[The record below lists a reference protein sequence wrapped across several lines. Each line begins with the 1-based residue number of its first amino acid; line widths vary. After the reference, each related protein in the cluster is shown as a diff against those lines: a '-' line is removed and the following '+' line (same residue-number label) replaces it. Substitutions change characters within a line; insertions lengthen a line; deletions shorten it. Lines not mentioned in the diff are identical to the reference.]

1 MSQLLYHHHHRHR
14 RKYEDGDGTETEG
27 VTGRTEELEVLPVPN
42 GARFVR
48 QCINLEKLT
57 ATIIP
62 SQRGLLLEHQCLKK
76 LAVDRVDP
84 GIILD
89 ITEALR
95 ISLPNADEIGYIK
108 GYGNW
113 KGGVIAEV
121 ISACRSGWKTVDLLT
136 LYNVAAEALVKH

>member
-1 MSQLLYHHHHRHR
+1 MSQLLYHRHR
-14 RKYEDGDGTETEG
+14 RKYEDGD
-27 VTGRTEELEVLPVPN
+27 
-42 GARFVR
+42 
-48 QCINLEKLT
+48 

-62 SQRGLLLEHQCLKK
+62 SQREILLEHQYLKK

-95 ISLPNADEIGYIK
+95 TSLPNVDEIEYIE
-108 GYGNW
+108 GYGDW
-113 KGGVIAEV
+113 KGGLIAEV

-136 LYNVAAEALVKH
+136 LYIVAAEALVKH